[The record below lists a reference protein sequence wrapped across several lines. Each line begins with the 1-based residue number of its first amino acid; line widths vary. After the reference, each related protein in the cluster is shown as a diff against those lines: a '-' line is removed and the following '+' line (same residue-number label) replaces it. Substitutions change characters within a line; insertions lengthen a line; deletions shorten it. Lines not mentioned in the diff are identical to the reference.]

1 MSGEPIWRW
10 RDLFQIVTDLIA
22 SLGSA
27 AIVIFGVMGIAYRSL
42 RIGLISVIPNLIP
55 LAASATWMAIT
66 GQPLEIVGVCAFTVC
81 LGIAVDDTIHFLSR
95 YREELRLTTDH
106 NLAIE
111 RAFQGVGTGMI
122 MTTVVLVA
130 GFSSVLTSDTRD
142 HRIFASLGI
151 ITLVAALLCDLFM
164 LPALLAH
171 FDRPKAIGR
180 PKTTS

>member
-1 MSGEPIWRW
+1 
-10 RDLFQIVTDLIA
+10 
-22 SLGSA
+22 
-27 AIVIFGVMGIAYRSL
+27 
-42 RIGLISVIPNLIP
+42 
-55 LAASATWMAIT
+55 MAIT

-106 NLAIE
+106 HLAIE

-151 ITLVAALLCDLFM
+151 ITLVAALLCDLFL

-171 FDRPKAIGR
+171 FDRPK
-180 PKTTS
+180 KTTG